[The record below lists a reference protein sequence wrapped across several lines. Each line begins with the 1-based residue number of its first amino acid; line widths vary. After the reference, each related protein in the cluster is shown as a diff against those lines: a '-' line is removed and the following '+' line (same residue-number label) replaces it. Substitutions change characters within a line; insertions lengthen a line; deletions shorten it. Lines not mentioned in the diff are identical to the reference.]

1 MRLKQ
6 KIEEKE
12 IICYQFVLGKYFADV
27 LPAVGQNSIHSFKYQ
42 PLRGDHRGYASMQMK
57 WWFVYCNHISLAS
70 SPPVRQPIFLGL
82 FPKRGN

>member
-12 IICYQFVLGKYFADV
+12 IICYQFELGKYFADV

-42 PLRGDHRGYASMQMK
+42 PLRGDHRGHASMQIK
-57 WWFVYCNHISLAS
+57 
-70 SPPVRQPIFLGL
+70 
-82 FPKRGN
+82 